1 MNIWTAL
8 TAPQRLALLL
18 AAASLLAM
26 ARGVARLVLSAA
38 RRRSAVQRTG
48 DEHRRRVAAAMAG
61 YEPSA
66 SETGLGWE
74 GFRRF
79 TVSGKEWETAS
90 QDVCSF
96 YLEPEDGKT
105 LPDFLPG
112 QFLTFR
118 MGLPDSAGQERHAV
132 RCYSLSWGGERKP
145 YRISVRRIDGAPD
158 RGETPGVVSTHL
170 HDRIQVGAV
179 LNVKAPA
186 GGFYLDPHKDG
197 GTVVLISA
205 GIGITPLFSMVDSL
219 IESGSTRK
227 IWFFVGM
234 RSAHSFPLREQLLAW
249 AKDRSGFNL
258 VIFHSQ
264 PSADE
269 RLGVDFDVRG
279 HLTAEAVRERL
290 GQREAD
296 FYVCGPATMMNS
308 MVGGLEALGIA
319 SDRIHFEAFGP
330 ASVRRAPKDVD
341 DRIADPY
348 SVRFARSGVSVSW
361 DGTYDN
367 LLSFAEAHGVPIDAG
382 CRSGNCGTCATVV
395 DEGTVE
401 YVARVA
407 AKTESGTC
415 VTCVTVPSSALVL
428 DA

>member
-1 MNIWTAL
+1 
-8 TAPQRLALLL
+8 
-18 AAASLLAM
+18 
-26 ARGVARLVLSAA
+26 
-38 RRRSAVQRTG
+38 
-48 DEHRRRVAAAMAG
+48 
-61 YEPSA
+61 
-66 SETGLGWE
+66 
-74 GFRRF
+74 
-79 TVSGKEWETAS
+79 
-90 QDVCSF
+90 
-96 YLEPEDGKT
+96 
-105 LPDFLPG
+105 
-112 QFLTFR
+112 
-118 MGLPDSAGQERHAV
+118 
-132 RCYSLSWGGERKP
+132 
-145 YRISVRRIDGAPD
+145 
-158 RGETPGVVSTHL
+158 
-170 HDRIQVGAV
+170 
-179 LNVKAPA
+179 APA
-186 GGFYLDPHKDG
+186 GGFYLDPHKDRG
-197 GTVVLISA
+197 PVVLISA

-290 GQREAD
+290 GQPEAD

-395 DEGTVE
+395 NEGTVE
-401 YVARVA
+401 YVARA
-407 AKTESGTC
+407 TAKTESGTC

>member
-18 AAASLLAM
+18 AAASVLAM

-61 YEPSA
+61 YLPSA

-186 GGFYLDPHKDG
+186 GGFYLDPHKDRG
-197 GTVVLISA
+197 PVVLISP
-205 GIGITPLFSMVDSL
+205 I
-219 IESGSTRK
+219 
-227 IWFFVGM
+227 GM
-234 RSAHSFPLREQLLAW
+234 RRTNVA
-249 AKDRSGFNL
+249 
-258 VIFHSQ
+258 
-264 PSADE
+264 PS
-269 RLGVDFDVRG
+269 
-279 HLTAEAVRERL
+279 
-290 GQREAD
+290 
-296 FYVCGPATMMNS
+296 P
-308 MVGGLEALGIA
+308 
-319 SDRIHFEAFGP
+319 
-330 ASVRRAPKDVD
+330 SVLSTS
-341 DRIADPY
+341 
-348 SVRFARSGVSVSW
+348 SVPPMSTARSRAMKSPRP
-361 DGTYDN
+361 
-367 LLSFAEAHGVPIDAG
+367 VPANSRVVVWG
-382 CRSGNCGTCATVV
+382 AFRNRSKMC
-395 DEGTVE
+395 
-401 YVARVA
+401 
-407 AKTESGTC
+407 
-415 VTCVTVPSSALVL
+415 SS
-428 DA
+428 